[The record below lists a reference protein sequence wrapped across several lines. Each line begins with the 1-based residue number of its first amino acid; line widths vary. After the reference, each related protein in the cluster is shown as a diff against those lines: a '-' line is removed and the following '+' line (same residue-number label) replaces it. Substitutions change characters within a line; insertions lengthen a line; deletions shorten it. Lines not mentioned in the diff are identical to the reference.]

1 MSGVNWGL
9 VLIIIG
15 LCLMLL
21 AEKMKNRGP

>member
-21 AEKMKNRGP
+21 AEKMKNR